1 MKLFGYL
8 DRWCVAQGERVTA
21 HLASAAPGP
30 ATVDLVM
37 LGQGDERADADGIRF
52 RPVPSVPAQEVALEW
67 QPTDAGSCAVVE
79 RLGPRDASPDT
90 FPDTGLLALY
100 CQAWAATDGDSVIAF
115 AGSRAPVAGTASAGP
130 ALVVGFDADWRPY
143 LQAGHERGTCTL
155 QLAQRRWYLLVLEWR
170 SDDAQVQLS
179 VLTPEGRVL
188 ERVRC
193 PRPPQAPAIDPDGS
207 LVLAGR
213 PLADGTIGAHFN
225 GRIERPAILKGAAEP
240 AAIARWLRAPSGAA
254 PGEIHACWDFAI
266 GMDAWA
272 IQDTGPHGLH
282 GRLLNAPKR
291 AVRGVGWSGR
301 HLDWRQCPAEYGA
314 IHFHEDD
321 LDDARWEPSLAVAL
335 PGELASGAYAVRI
348 RRADETLLLPVFVRA
363 AEPGRA
369 ARVAVVFP
377 TFTYLAYANDHT
389 LLHGNNGEVLAA
401 RAIALESRDVA
412 MADHPEWGLSLYDTH
427 RDGSG
432 VTLASR
438 LRPTLTFAP
447 DQRAWQGGEGS
458 GRWNYS
464 ADLVL
469 VEWLHREG
477 IAWEALTDED
487 LEAHGAQLLSAYDVV
502 LTGSHPEYVT
512 PRMLEA
518 YRSYVSGRGRL
529 MYLGGNGFYWK
540 VATHPARPGLIE
552 LRRAED
558 GNRSWAE
565 EPGEYFHQLD
575 GEYGGLWRR
584 SGVAPQGWLG
594 VGYSGQ
600 GFRRS
605 VGYRRSDDGDRA
617 EVAFVFDGVPEREFG
632 HDGVFGGGCAG
643 IEVDRADELLGTPR
657 EGYVLATSLPFDET
671 YFMANEELLVTR
683 PTVSGSYA
691 PSVRADVFLLASEG
705 GGAVFSVGSI
715 AWIGGLAEAGGDPG
729 VSRITRNLLDRFRDP
744 APLPVRGG
752 PYRY

>member
-8 DRWCVAQGERVTA
+8 DRWCVAQGEGVTA
-21 HLASAAPGP
+21 FLASESPGP
-30 ATVDLVM
+30 ATVDLVA
-37 LGQGDERADADGIRF
+37 LGQGSERADADGIRF
-52 RPVPSVPAQEVALEW
+52 QPVPSVPAREVLLRW
-67 QPTDAGSCAVVE
+67 QPTDAGSCAVVDS
-79 RLGPRDASPDT
+79 LGPASA
-90 FPDTGLLALY
+90 FPKSGLLAMY
-100 CQAWAATDGDSVIAF
+100 CQAWATTDGDSTIACIGL
-115 AGSRAPVAGTASAGP
+115 ARGDGAGTDAGGNA
-130 ALVVGFDADWRPY
+130 ALVIGLDDTWRPY
-143 LQAGHERGTCTL
+143 VEVDGERRHCAL
-155 QLAQRRWYLLVLEWR
+155 QLAQRRWYLLALEWR
-170 SDDAQVQLS
+170 SGEPDVRLS
-179 VLTPEGRVL
+179 LLTPEGRLL
-188 ERVRC
+188 EQVRC
-193 PRPPQAPAIDPDGS
+193 PCPAQAIDPRGS

-213 PLADGTIGAHFN
+213 PLADGSVGRHFN
-225 GRIERPAILKGAAEP
+225 GRIERPVILQGPVEP
-240 AAIARWLRAPSGAA
+240 AAVARWLREPSGPA
-254 PGEIHACWDFAI
+254 PGAVHACWDFAV
-266 GMDAWA
+266 GMEAWT

-321 LDDARWEPSLAVAL
+321 LDDARWSPSLSIAF
-335 PGELASGAYAVRI
+335 PRQLASGAYAVRI
-348 RRADETLLLPVFVRA
+348 RRPDETLLLPVFIRA
-363 AEPGRA
+363 AEPGRK

-401 RAIALESRDVA
+401 RAIALEPRDLA
-412 MADHPEWGLSLYDTH
+412 MARYPEWGLSLYDTH

-432 VTLASR
+432 VTISSR
-438 LRPTLTFAP
+438 LRPVLTFAP

-477 IAWEALTDED
+477 IDWEALTDED
-487 LEAHGAQLLSAYDVV
+487 IEQDGAKVLAAYDVV

-518 YRSYVSGRGRL
+518 YRSFVAGPGRL

-540 VATHPARPGLIE
+540 VATQAARPGLIE

-565 EPGEYFHQLD
+565 EPAEYYHQLD

-584 SGVAPQGWLG
+584 SGVPPQSWLG

-605 VGYRRSDDGDRA
+605 VGYYRRPDGERA
-617 EVAFVFDGVPEREFG
+617 EVAFVFDGVAEREFG
-632 HDGVFGGGCAG
+632 QRGVFGGGCAG

-657 EGYVLATSLPFDET
+657 EGYVLATSMPFDET

-691 PSVRADVFLLASEG
+691 PSVRSDVFLMATEG

-715 AWIGGLAEAGGDPG
+715 AWIGGLAREGGDPG
-729 VSRITRNLLDRFRDP
+729 VGRITRNVLERFRDP
-744 APLPVRGG
+744 APLPVRDG
-752 PYRY
+752 PYEY